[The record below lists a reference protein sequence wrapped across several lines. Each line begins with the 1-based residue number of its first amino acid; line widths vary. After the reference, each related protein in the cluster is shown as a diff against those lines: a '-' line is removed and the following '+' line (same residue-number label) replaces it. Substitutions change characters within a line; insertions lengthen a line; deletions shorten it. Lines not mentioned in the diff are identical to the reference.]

1 MKRKIR
7 LSESEFVSLLRR
19 VLLEQ
24 ETNEQ
29 VVQGTGNDPYEYKKE
44 GNKYYTR
51 RKGSLSW
58 LETKGNVADAIATKI
73 FKVTVEPQ
81 KSISTKPTEKPTTV
95 SFPSTNLKRPDAN
108 LGSDTT
114 AKIAQ
119 GSQGS
124 TKYVMGEL
132 GRASELMGKIS
143 PKSYEQLNKIIQSKG
158 MGSDSFIIVN
168 KDASVA
174 SLFGPGYKFVAK
186 SPITSGYF
194 KDTGSKEDNLT
205 YRKWFDLTME
215 YISKNPKSADGA
227 KVKAFADSINVKVKD
242 LDYDKHLKGKSVKNF
257 YSYNVLKDA
266 GYAKTPSG
274 VYKLGTASSKKGYS
288 GTGPNSFPLVD
299 IETGEK
305 LAQAVHGAAG
315 KNREDLLQRAGGED
329 IRASKEYTRAG
340 SGCVNVNGEFIAQ
353 MQKYDPQYVII
364 LPDSG
369 ATVDIPKVVPIQTWS
384 DKIAEMGSNC
394 VRSFINLFS

>member
-1 MKRKIR
+1 MKKNIR
-7 LSESEFVSLLRR
+7 LSELEFVNLLRK
-19 VLLEQ
+19 VLSEQ
-24 ETNEQ
+24 ETNQQ
-29 VVQGTGNDPYEYKKE
+29 VVQGTGSDPYEYKKD

-51 RKGSLSW
+51 RKGSSSW
-58 LETKGNVADAIATKI
+58 IETKGNVADAIATKI
-73 FKVTVEPQ
+73 FKVTVGPQ
-81 KSISTKPTEKPTTV
+81 KTTSTKTTV
-95 SFPSTNLKRPDAN
+95 SLPSTNLKRPDAN
-108 LGSDTT
+108 VGSDTT

-119 GSQGS
+119 GSQRT

-132 GRASELMGKIS
+132 ERATELMGKIS
-143 PKSYEQLNKIIQSKG
+143 PKSYEQLSKIIQSKG

-168 KDASVA
+168 KDSSVA
-174 SLFGPGYKFVAK
+174 SLFGPGYKYVAK

-215 YISKNPKSADGA
+215 YISKNPKSTDAT
-227 KVKAFADSINVKVKD
+227 KVKSFADSIGVKVKD
-242 LDYDKHLKGKSVKNF
+242 LDFDKHIKNKKGLKI

-274 VYKLGTASSKKGYS
+274 VYKLGTASSVKAYS
-288 GTGPNSFPLVD
+288 GKGPNLFPLVD

-305 LAQAVHGAAG
+305 IAQAVHGAAG
-315 KNREDLLQRAGGED
+315 KNRESLLQKAGGED
-329 IRASKEYTRAG
+329 IRTSKDYTRAG

>member
-1 MKRKIR
+1 MKKNIR
-7 LSESEFVSLLRR
+7 LLESEFVNLIRK
-19 VLLEQ
+19 VLSEQ

-29 VVQGTGNDPYEYKKE
+29 VVKGTGNDPYEYKKE

-51 RKGSLSW
+51 KKGSSSW
-58 LETKGNVADAIATKI
+58 IETKGNVADAIATKI
-73 FKVTVEPQ
+73 FKVNVGPQ
-81 KSISTKPTEKPTTV
+81 KTTSTKTTV
-95 SFPSTNLKRPDAN
+95 SLPSTNLKRPDAN
-108 LGSDTT
+108 VGSDTT
-114 AKIAQ
+114 AKIGQ
-119 GSQGS
+119 GSQRI

-132 GRASELMGKIS
+132 ERAAELMGKIS

-168 KDASVA
+168 KDSSVA
-174 SLFGPGYKFVAK
+174 SLFGPGYKYVAK

-215 YISKNPKSADGA
+215 YISKNPKSTDST
-227 KVKAFADSINVKVKD
+227 KVKSYADSIGVKVKD
-242 LDYDKHLKGKSVKNF
+242 LDFDKHIKGKSPKSF
-257 YSYNVLKDA
+257 YSYNVLKDK

-274 VYKLGTASSKKGYS
+274 VYKLGKSGSVKGYS
-288 GTGPNSFPLVD
+288 GTGPNLFPLVD

-305 LAQAVHGAAG
+305 IAQAVHGAAG
-315 KNREDLLQRAGGED
+315 KNRESLLQKAGGED
-329 IRASKEYTRAG
+329 IRASKDYTRVG

-353 MQKYDPQYVII
+353 MQKYDPQFVII

>member
-1 MKRKIR
+1 MKKNIR
-7 LSESEFVSLLRR
+7 LLESEFVNLIRK

-24 ETNEQ
+24 QTNEQ
-29 VVQGTGNDPYEYKKE
+29 VVKGTGNDPYEYKKE
-44 GNKYYTR
+44 GDKYYTR
-51 RKGSLSW
+51 KKGSSSW
-58 LETKGNVADAIATKI
+58 IETKGNVADAIATKI
-73 FKVTVEPQ
+73 FKVNVGPQ
-81 KSISTKPTEKPTTV
+81 KTTSTKTTV
-95 SFPSTNLKRPDAN
+95 SLPSTNLKRPDAN
-108 LGSDTT
+108 VGSDTT
-114 AKIAQ
+114 AKIGQ
-119 GSQGS
+119 GSQRA

-132 GRASELMGKIS
+132 ERAWELMGKIS
-143 PKSYEQLNKIIQSKG
+143 SKSYEQLNKIIESKG

-168 KDASVA
+168 KDSSVA
-174 SLFGPGYKFVAK
+174 SLFGPGYKYVAK

-215 YISKNPKSADGA
+215 YISKNPKSTDAT
-227 KVKAFADSINVKVKD
+227 KVKSFADSIGVKVKD
-242 LDYDKHLKGKSVKNF
+242 LDFDKHIKNKKGLKI

-274 VYKLGTASSKKGYS
+274 VYKLGTASSVKAYS
-288 GTGPNSFPLVD
+288 GKGPNLYPLVD

-305 LAQAVHGAAG
+305 IAQAVHGAAG
-315 KNREDLLQRAGGED
+315 KNRESLLQKAGGED
-329 IRASKEYTRAG
+329 IRVSKEYTRAG

>member
-1 MKRKIR
+1 MKKNIR
-7 LSESEFVSLLRR
+7 LLESEFVNLIRK
-19 VLLEQ
+19 VLSEQ

-29 VVQGTGNDPYEYKKE
+29 VVKGTGNDPYEYKKE

-51 RKGSLSW
+51 KKGSSSW
-58 LETKGNVADAIATKI
+58 IETKGNVADAIATKI
-73 FKVTVEPQ
+73 FKVNVGPQ
-81 KSISTKPTEKPTTV
+81 KTTSTKTTV
-95 SFPSTNLKRPDAN
+95 SLPSTNLKRPDAN
-108 LGSDTT
+108 VGSDTT
-114 AKIAQ
+114 AKIGQ
-119 GSQGS
+119 GSQRT

-132 GRASELMGKIS
+132 ERASELMGKIS

-168 KDASVA
+168 KDSSVA
-174 SLFGPGYKFVAK
+174 SLFGPGYKYVTK

-215 YISKNPKSADGA
+215 YITKNPKSTDAT
-227 KVKAFADSINVKVKD
+227 KVKSFADSIGVKVKD
-242 LDYDKHLKGKSVKNF
+242 LDFDKHIKNKKGLKI

-274 VYKLGTASSKKGYS
+274 VYKLGTASSVKGYS
-288 GTGPNSFPLVD
+288 GTGPNLFPLVD

-305 LAQAVHGAAG
+305 IAQAVHGAAG
-315 KNREDLLQRAGGED
+315 KNRESLIQKAGGED
-329 IRASKEYTRAG
+329 IRASKDYTRVG

-353 MQKYDPQYVII
+353 MQKYDPQFVII

>member
-1 MKRKIR
+1 MGQR
-7 LSESEFVSLLRR
+7 LIIGESERNHIRSLY
-19 VLLEQ
+19 
-24 ETNEQ
+24 EQ
-29 VVQGTGNDPYEYKKE
+29 VVQGSGSDPYEYKKD

-51 RKGSLSW
+51 RKGSSSW
-58 LETKGNVADAIATKI
+58 IETKGNVADAIATKI
-73 FKVTVEPQ
+73 FKVTVGPQ
-81 KSISTKPTEKPTTV
+81 KTTSTKTTV
-95 SFPSTNLKRPDAN
+95 SLPSTNLKRPDAN
-108 LGSDTT
+108 VGSDTT

-119 GSQGS
+119 GSQRT

-132 GRASELMGKIS
+132 ERATELMGKIS

-168 KDASVA
+168 KDSSVA
-174 SLFGPGYKFVAK
+174 SLFGPGYKYVAK

-194 KDTGSKEDNLT
+194 KDTGSKENNLT

-215 YISKNPKSADGA
+215 YISKNPKSTDAT
-227 KVKAFADSINVKVKD
+227 KVKSFADSIGVKVKD
-242 LDYDKHLKGKSVKNF
+242 LDFDKHIKNKKGLKI

-274 VYKLGTASSKKGYS
+274 VYKLGTASSVKAYS
-288 GTGPNSFPLVD
+288 GKGPNLFPLVD

-305 LAQAVHGAAG
+305 IAQAVHGAAG
-315 KNREDLLQRAGGED
+315 KNRESLLQKAGGED
-329 IRASKEYTRAG
+329 IRTSKDYTRAG

>member
-1 MKRKIR
+1 MKKIIK
-7 LSESEFVSLLRR
+7 LTESNLLGIIKK
-19 VLLEQ
+19 VIS
-24 ETNEQ
+24 EQ
-29 VVQGTGNDPYEYKKE
+29 VVQGTGGDPYEYKKE
-44 GNKYYTR
+44 GEKYFAR
-51 RKGSLSW
+51 KKGSSKW
-58 LETKGNVADAIATKI
+58 IEATENISKAIATKI
-73 FKVTVEPQ
+73 FKVNVGSQ
-81 KSISTKPTEKPTTV
+81 KTTSTKTTV
-95 SFPSTNLKRPDAN
+95 SPPSTNLKRPDIN
-108 LGSDTT
+108 VGSDTT
-114 AKIAQ
+114 AKIGQ
-119 GSQGS
+119 GSQR
-124 TKYVMGEL
+124 TTNYVMGEL
-132 GRASELMGKIS
+132 TRAWELMGKIS
-143 PKSYEQLNKIIQSKG
+143 PKSYEQLNKIIQNKG

-174 SLFGPGYKFVAK
+174 SLFGPGYKYVTK

-215 YISKNPKSADGA
+215 YITKNPKSTDAT
-227 KVKAFADSINVKVKD
+227 KVKSYADSIGVKVKD
-242 LDYDKHLKGKSVKNF
+242 LDFDKHIKDKGVKI
-257 YSYNVLKDA
+257 YSYIVLKEK

-274 VYKLGTASSKKGYS
+274 VYKLGTARSVKGYS
-288 GTGPNSFPLVD
+288 GKGPNAFPLVD

-305 LAQAVHGAAG
+305 IAQAVHGAAG
-315 KNREDLLQRAGGED
+315 KNRESLLQRAGGED
-329 IRASKEYTRAG
+329 TSKSKDYTRVG
-340 SGCVNVNGEFIAQ
+340 SGCVNVDANFISQ

>member
-1 MKRKIR
+1 MKKIIR
-7 LSESEFVSLLRR
+7 LTESNLLSI
-19 VLLEQ
+19 VKKVIS
-24 ETNEQ
+24 EQ
-29 VVQGTGNDPYEYKKE
+29 VVQGSGGDPYEYKKE
-44 GNKYYTR
+44 GEKYFAR
-51 RKGSLSW
+51 KKGSPNW
-58 LETKGNVADAIATKI
+58 IETTGNISNSIATKI
-73 FKVTVEPQ
+73 FKVNVGSEKTT
-81 KSISTKPTEKPTTV
+81 STKTTV
-95 SFPSTNLKRPDAN
+95 SLPSTNLKRPDIN
-108 LGSDTT
+108 VGSDTT
-114 AKIAQ
+114 AKIGQ
-119 GSQGS
+119 GSQRT

-132 GRASELMGKIS
+132 ERAWELMGKIS
-143 PKSYEQLNKIIQSKG
+143 PKSYEQLNKIIESKG

-168 KDASVA
+168 KDSSVA
-174 SLFGPGYKFVAK
+174 SLFGPGYKYVAK

-215 YISKNPKSADGA
+215 YISKNPKSTDAT
-227 KVKAFADSINVKVKD
+227 KVKSFADSIGVKVKD
-242 LDYDKHLKGKSVKNF
+242 LDFDKHIKNKKGLKI

-274 VYKLGTASSKKGYS
+274 VYKLGTASSVKDYS
-288 GTGPNSFPLVD
+288 GKGPNLFPLVD
-299 IETGEK
+299 IVTGEK
-305 LAQAVHGAAG
+305 IAQAVHGAAG
-315 KNREDLLQRAGGED
+315 KNRESLLQKAGGED
-329 IRASKEYTRAG
+329 IRTSKDYTRAG

-353 MQKYDPQYVII
+353 MQKYDPQFVII

>member
-1 MKRKIR
+1 MKKIIR
-7 LSESEFVSLLRR
+7 LTESNLLSI
-19 VLLEQ
+19 VKKVIS
-24 ETNEQ
+24 EQ
-29 VVQGTGNDPYEYKKE
+29 VVQGSGGDPYEYKKE
-44 GNKYYTR
+44 GEKYFAR
-51 RKGSLSW
+51 KKGSPNW
-58 LETKGNVADAIATKI
+58 IEATGNISNAIATKI
-73 FKVTVEPQ
+73 FKVNVGSEKTT
-81 KSISTKPTEKPTTV
+81 STKTTV
-95 SFPSTNLKRPDAN
+95 SLPSTNLKRPDIN
-108 LGSDTT
+108 VGSDTT
-114 AKIAQ
+114 AKIGQ
-119 GSQGS
+119 GSQR
-124 TKYVMGEL
+124 TTNYVMGEL
-132 GRASELMGKIS
+132 TRAWELMGKIS
-143 PKSYEQLNKIIQSKG
+143 AKSYEQLNKIIKSGG

-174 SLFGPGYKFVAK
+174 SLFGPGYKYVTN

-215 YISKNPKSADGA
+215 YITKNPKSTDAT
-227 KVKAFADSINVKVKD
+227 KVKSYADSIGVKVKD
-242 LDYDKHLKGKSVKNF
+242 LDFDKHIKDKSSRVRI
-257 YSYNVLKDA
+257 YSYIVLKEK

-274 VYKLGTASSKKGYS
+274 VYKLGTAGSVEGYS
-288 GTGPNSFPLVD
+288 GKGPNLFPLVD

-305 LAQAVHGAAG
+305 IAQAVHGAAG
-315 KNREDLLQRAGGED
+315 KNRESLLQRAGGED
-329 IRASKEYTRAG
+329 TSKSKDYTRAG
-340 SGCVNVNGEFIAQ
+340 SGCVNVDANFISQ

>member
-1 MKRKIR
+1 MKKNIR
-7 LSESEFVSLLRR
+7 LLESEFVNLIRK
-19 VLLEQ
+19 VLSEQ

-29 VVQGTGNDPYEYKKE
+29 VVKGTGNDPYEYKKE

-51 RKGSLSW
+51 KKGSSSW
-58 LETKGNVADAIATKI
+58 IETKGNVADAIATKI
-73 FKVTVEPQ
+73 FKVNVGPQ
-81 KSISTKPTEKPTTV
+81 KTTSTKTTV
-95 SFPSTNLKRPDAN
+95 SLPSTNLKRPDAN
-108 LGSDTT
+108 VGSDTT
-114 AKIAQ
+114 AKIGQ
-119 GSQGS
+119 GSQRT

-132 GRASELMGKIS
+132 ERATELMGKIS

-168 KDASVA
+168 KDSSVA
-174 SLFGPGYKFVAK
+174 SLFGPGYKYVTK

-215 YISKNPKSADGA
+215 YITKNPKSTDAT
-227 KVKAFADSINVKVKD
+227 KVKSYADSINVKVKD
-242 LDYDKHLKGKSVKNF
+242 LDFDKHIKDKKGVKL
-257 YSYNVLKDA
+257 YSYIVLKEK

-274 VYKLGTASSKKGYS
+274 VYKLGTASSVKGFS
-288 GTGPNSFPLVD
+288 GKGPNLFPLVD
-299 IETGEK
+299 IKTGEK
-305 LAQAVHGAAG
+305 IAQAVHGAAG
-315 KNREDLLQRAGGED
+315 KNRESLLQKAGGED
-329 IRASKEYTRAG
+329 IRTSKDYTRAG
-340 SGCVNVNGEFIAQ
+340 SGCVNVNGEFISQ

-369 ATVDIPKVVPIQTWS
+369 ATVDILKVVPIQTWS